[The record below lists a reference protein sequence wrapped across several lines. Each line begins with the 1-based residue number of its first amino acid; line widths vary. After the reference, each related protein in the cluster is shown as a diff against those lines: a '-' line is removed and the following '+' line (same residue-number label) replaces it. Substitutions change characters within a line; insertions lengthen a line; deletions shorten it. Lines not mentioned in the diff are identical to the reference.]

1 MLGREMDMLSSQY
14 IITVDEDNQ
23 LFIYVLAVVL
33 NILHISILLVL
44 MKTLRDT
51 TIFSI
56 PRIRHQ
62 R

>member
-23 LFIYVLAVVL
+23 LFIRGVPCYVVAVVL

-44 MKTLRDT
+44 MKTL
-51 TIFSI
+51 
-56 PRIRHQ
+56 
-62 R
+62 